1 MAYASG
7 ENPKV
12 GDIVKHGSRGAGTVF
27 ELDLQTNKAAK
38 EQSVEKE
45 KIKVRFDD
53 GTSTTDFA
61 REFKL
66 MKRASE

>member
-1 MAYASG
+1 MPYAGG

-12 GDIVKHGSRGAGTVF
+12 GDIVKHPSRGTGTVF
-27 ELDLQTNKAAK
+27 ELDLQANKAAK
-38 EQSVEKE
+38 EQSVESE
-45 KIKVRFDD
+45 KIKVKFDD

-66 MKRASE
+66 IKRASE